1 MTNSVSLVTSI
12 NVQSS
17 SGVTALG
24 SSYQTDS
31 IVSAYV
37 STSHILTNAV
47 ATDIMS
53 LTKAYYVYIRVI
65 SGSFQILLSSTDG
78 VSAVTDQDVPVDSI
92 LVIKSHARYITDIK
106 ASGTGELELILGGE

>member
-1 MTNSVSLVTSI
+1 MTNSVNLATSI

-17 SGVTALG
+17 SGVTALS
-24 SSYQTDS
+24 SSYQADG
-31 IVSAYV
+31 IVSAFV
-37 STSHILTNAV
+37 STSHTLTDAV

-65 SGSFQILLSSTDG
+65 SGSFRVLLSSTDG
-78 VSAVTDQDVPVDSI
+78 TSAVTDQDVPVDSI

-106 ASGTGELELILGGE
+106 ATGTGELELILGGE